1 MAAFSAYDQVGKVE
15 SVADIITNIDP
26 TKTPFTT
33 MVKSE
38 TISNIVHQWQEDSLI
53 AAARNSNVEGAAA
66 PTEVANATSLRSN
79 TTQILA
85 KTAKATDTT
94 GAIKT
99 YGRDKELSY
108 QLGLRAAELKRDLEF
123 AYVGDAVVSV
133 VGNVSTAR
141 LMNGYQQMITLTGT
155 GAPVTLNGVT
165 ATAAGVAALTGTTA
179 AALTEAMVTGMA
191 QLLFINGTDPSVLM
205 VKPTDGLRVAAFA
218 TATGRTR
225 DIQGGTKIVNSVTS
239 YVSPYGE
246 LKVVMNRLQ
255 RTADAMVFDPDM
267 WRQLVLRNWSRK
279 TLAQTGDSTPV
290 SITGEFSL
298 KHRNYKASGLITG
311 LLTT

>member
-15 SVADIITNIDP
+15 SIADIITNIDP

-38 TISNIVHQWQEDSLI
+38 SISNIVHQWQEDSLI
-53 AAARNSNVEGAAA
+53 AAGSNAQVEGAAA

-94 GAIKT
+94 NAIKT
-99 YGRDKELSY
+99 YGRDKELAY
-108 QLGLRAAELKRDLEF
+108 QLGMRAAELKRDLEF
-123 AYVGDAVVSV
+123 AYVGSAVVSV
-133 VGNVSTAR
+133 AGSVSVAR
-141 LMNGYQQMITLTGT
+141 LMNGYQQMIQLTGT
-155 GAPVTLNGVT
+155 GAPVVLNSVT
-165 ATAAGVAALTGTTA
+165 ATAAGVAALTGTTNA
-179 AALTEAMVTGMA
+179 AITETMVTTVS
-191 QLLFINGTDPSVLM
+191 QLLYINGTDPNVLM
-205 VKPTDGLRVAAFA
+205 VKPTDGLRVASFA
-218 TATGRTR
+218 TATGRMR
-225 DIQGGTKIVNSVTS
+225 DMGDESKIVNSVTS

-267 WRQLVLRNWSRK
+267 WRQLVLRNWFRK
-279 TLAQTGDSTPV
+279 TLAQTGDATPV

-298 KHRNYKASGLITG
+298 KHRNYKASALITG